1 MNLQL
6 IKEEDLVGLTNPW
19 PMKDAADVRQKIR
32 EMTFRQFNVFVLAYM
47 TNLNWKANKR
57 GRGTDL
63 EQIAR
68 AILFKMST
76 KQRAYSY
83 KLITNKYNKAVEGG
97 WWNDDIS
104 SLIQATSKQT
114 YGTGK
119 HRDTGYIRRLLDKR
133 KHVIDDET
141 TVRLKLME
149 LTSII
154 DQHKEYTLVH
164 ISTTN
169 GYNKV
174 IEQSYDTLEE
184 AKSVFDT
191 MEI

>member
-6 IKEEDLVGLTNPW
+6 IKEEDLIGLTNPW
-19 PMKDAADVRQKIR
+19 PMKDAADVWQKIR

-133 KHVIDDET
+133 KNVIDDET

>member
-6 IKEEDLVGLTNPW
+6 IKEEDLIGLTNPW
-19 PMKDAADVRQKIR
+19 PMKDAAEVWQKIR

-63 EQIAR
+63 ERIAR
-68 AILFKMST
+68 AILFKMSV

-83 KLITNKYNKAVEGG
+83 KLIMDKYNKAIEHG
-97 WWNDDIS
+97 WWNDDVS
-104 SLIQATSKQT
+104 ALIQATSKQT

-119 HRDTGYIRRLLDKR
+119 HRETGYVRRLLDKR

-141 TVRLKLME
+141 TIRLKLME

-169 GYNKV
+169 NYNTV
-174 IEQSYDTLEE
+174 TEQSYNTLEE
-184 AKSVFDT
+184 AKAAFYD

>member
-6 IKEEDLVGLTNPW
+6 IKEEDLIGLTNPW
-19 PMKDAADVRQKIR
+19 PMKDAAEVWKKIR

-57 GRGTDL
+57 GRGTDI
-63 EQIAR
+63 EQLAR

-141 TVRLKLME
+141 TIRLKLME

-154 DQHKEYTLVH
+154 DQHKEYTIVH
-164 ISTTN
+164 VSTTN
-169 GYNKV
+169 GYNEV
-174 IEQSYDTLEE
+174 IEQSYDNLEE

>member
-6 IKEEDLVGLTNPW
+6 IKEEDLIGLTNPW
-19 PMKDAADVRQKIR
+19 PMKDAADVWQKIR

-104 SLIQATSKQT
+104 ALIQAASKQT

>member
-6 IKEEDLVGLTNPW
+6 IKEEDLIGLTNPW
-19 PMKDAADVRQKIR
+19 PMKDAAEVWQKIR

-63 EQIAR
+63 EQLAR
-68 AILFKMST
+68 AILFKMSV
-76 KQRAYSY
+76 KRRAYAY
-83 KLITNKYNKAVEGG
+83 KLITNKYNKAVEKN

-104 SLIQATSKQT
+104 ALIQATSKQT

-119 HRDTGYIRRLLDKR
+119 HRDTGYTRRLLDKR

-141 TVRLKLME
+141 TIRLKLME

-154 DQHKEYTLVH
+154 DQHKEYTIVH
-164 ISTTN
+164 VSTTN
-169 GYNKV
+169 GYNEV

>member
-1 MNLQL
+1 
-6 IKEEDLVGLTNPW
+6 
-19 PMKDAADVRQKIR
+19 MKDAADVWQKIR

-57 GRGTDL
+57 GSGTDL

-68 AILFKMST
+68 AILFKMSV

-83 KLITNKYNKAVEGG
+83 KLIMDKYNKAIEHG

-104 SLIQATSKQT
+104 ALIQATSKQT

-119 HRDTGYIRRLLDKR
+119 HRETGYVRRLLDKR

-141 TVRLKLME
+141 TIRLKLME

>member
-6 IKEEDLVGLTNPW
+6 IKEEDLIGLTNPW
-19 PMKDAADVRQKIR
+19 PMKDAADVWQKIR

-104 SLIQATSKQT
+104 SLIQATSKQK

-154 DQHKEYTLVH
+154 DHHKEYTLVH

>member
-6 IKEEDLVGLTNPW
+6 IKEEDLIGLTNPW
-19 PMKDAADVRQKIR
+19 PMKDAAEVWQKIR

-63 EQIAR
+63 EQLAR
-68 AILFKMST
+68 AILFKMSV
-76 KQRAYSY
+76 KQRAYAY
-83 KLITNKYNKAVEGG
+83 KLITNKYNKAVENG

-104 SLIQATSKQT
+104 TLIQATSKQT

-119 HRDTGYIRRLLDKR
+119 HRDTGYTRRLLDKR

-141 TVRLKLME
+141 TIRLKLME

-154 DQHKEYTLVH
+154 DQHKEYTIVH
-164 ISTTN
+164 VSTTN

>member
-6 IKEEDLVGLTNPW
+6 IKEEDLIGLTNPW
-19 PMKDAADVRQKIR
+19 PMKDAADVWQKIR

-104 SLIQATSKQT
+104 ALIQATSKPT